1 MYKIHKYPDG
11 ASYVE
16 VTRFDKEF
24 VFRLNSYE
32 DLWYLNQVVDTY
44 NHAGLVP
51 TITIPN
57 LIDAQADRRFA
68 SNQNAG
74 LKLVCDFLSRLHA
87 DFRVFHPHNPEV
99 VEALLPKAVITDNKK
114 FIREV
119 ELNLRVGLTKKKKQD
134 SREGSKEKD
143 YRYNIENRLVFMS
156 SDAGGYKPLMKLC
169 DAINWQGETFSA
181 SKARVYRDGKSLISQ
196 RVDKKDFE
204 GKDIMIVDDIC
215 VYGGTFKGLSKL
227 LRQRNCGNLYLAVS
241 HMTIQHHPQDSVFEC
256 FDKVFTTNSKY
267 NEYTAENSEREMLV
281 PENLQ
286 IIKMFN
292 D

>member
-24 VFRLNSYE
+24 VFRINSYE
-32 DLWYLNQVVDTY
+32 DLWHINQVVDIY

-57 LIDAQADRRFA
+57 LIDAQADRRFS

-74 LKLVCDFLSRLHA
+74 LKLVCNFLSRLRA
-87 DFRVFHPHNPEV
+87 DFKIFHPHNPEV
-99 VEALLPKAVITDNKK
+99 VEALLPNAFIVANKQFINNVLYYVFESTLGTNKK
-114 FIREV
+114 EDS
-119 ELNLRVGLTKKKKQD
+119 LT
-134 SREGSKEKD
+134 
-143 YRYNIENRLVFMS
+143 LMS

-169 DAINWQGETFSA
+169 DSIHWQGQVASA
-181 SKARVYRDGKSLISQ
+181 SKSREYKDGETVLTQ
-196 RVDKKDFE
+196 LVAEQDFG
-204 GKDIMIVDDIC
+204 GKDILLIDDIC
-215 VYGGTFKGLSKL
+215 VFGNTFKGLASI
-227 LRQRNCGNLYLAVS
+227 LRQRNCGKLYLAVS
-241 HMTIQHHPQDSVFEC
+241 HMTIQHHPQDSVFEY